1 LKSPIKKVII
11 RINKEIIYMSSSS
24 KSISELHFFTIT
36 KTSEI
41 WKSIS
46 SAIMTIIDEALFD
59 AGPQGIT
66 FRSMDP
72 SHIALI
78 DINWPSSA
86 FEKYHCDSTI
96 KFGVRIDEF
105 SKIIK
110 RANANDS
117 IEIGVVL
124 DNSSLNIKTQGDGY
138 LRNYKMRLI
147 ESTGNTSPLPQMTF
161 DSKIVIG
168 IETLDKILSDVGAIS
183 EKITI
188 DSSSGIST
196 NKKTVIFSGDSDR
209 GEARVTM
216 DADDDK
222 SKVELLE
229 EITVKENSKSTY
241 NIDFI
246 SKIIRAIGHQ
256 SSNLVTIEYS
266 SNKPLRLE
274 FLLSGMVK
282 LQFYLAPRVQD

>member
-1 LKSPIKKVII
+1 MLFPLTPIISKIPLLAVSP
-11 RINKEIIYMSSSS
+11 
-24 KSISELHFFTIT
+24 TICN
-36 KTSEI
+36 
-41 WKSIS
+41 
-46 SAIMTIIDEALFD
+46 L
-59 AGPQGIT
+59 
-66 FRSMDP
+66 
-72 SHIALI
+72 
-78 DINWPSSA
+78 
-86 FEKYHCDSTI
+86 Y
-96 KFGVRIDEF
+96 VRIEG
-105 SKIIK
+105 IK
-110 RANANDS
+110 
-117 IEIGVVL
+117 E
-124 DNSSLNIKTQGDGY
+124 K
-138 LRNYKMRLI
+138 LI
-147 ESTGNTSPLPQMTF
+147 A
-161 DSKIVIG
+161 
-168 IETLDKILSDVGAIS
+168 TLDKILSDVGAIS